1 MKALN
6 DWGLLALRIGTAGL
20 MLPHGWQKANRLIE
34 GLTAGEVKFYNWMG
48 IGETPSLILT
58 VIGELIAPVLVLI
71 GWKSRWGAAPMAIT
85 MGVAAF
91 MVHWEDPLSDKE
103 HALLFFFPALT
114 LVLTGPGKWSI
125 DRK

>member
-48 IGETPSLILT
+48 IGETPS
-58 VIGELIAPVLVLI
+58 
-71 GWKSRWGAAPMAIT
+71 S
-85 MGVAAF
+85 
-91 MVHWEDPLSDKE
+91 S
-103 HALLFFFPALT
+103 
-114 LVLTGPGKWSI
+114 
-125 DRK
+125 